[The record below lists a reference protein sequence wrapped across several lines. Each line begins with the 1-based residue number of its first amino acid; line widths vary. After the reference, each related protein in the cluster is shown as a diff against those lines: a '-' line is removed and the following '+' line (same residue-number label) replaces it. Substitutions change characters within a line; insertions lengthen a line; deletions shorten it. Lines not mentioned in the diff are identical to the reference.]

1 MNQKTDITKYV
12 IAQRGLS
19 MDDKQLR
26 ALLATWWFSTRK
38 KENGGLRLTDQGF
51 DCLSKYIKFH
61 RVSFQEEFHYNN
73 QLVIWLDRFINCP
86 WYLANNEIY
95 VFDEKMAVQLVLFNG
110 NIEKF
115 AVAKAK
121 SLKST

>member
-12 IAQRGLS
+12 IAQKGLS
-19 MDDKQLR
+19 MNDKQLR
-26 ALLATWWFSTRK
+26 ALIATWWFSTRK
-38 KENGGLRLTDQGF
+38 KDSGGLRLTEQGF
-51 DCLSKYIKFH
+51 DCVSEYVKFH
-61 RVSFQEEFHYNN
+61 RVSFQEKFQYNN

-115 AVAKAK
+115 SVAKAK